1 MIFNGFHLQ
10 AVLSLIIINMCG
22 IINLISNAPF
32 ALGKDAYQLRW
43 HKRSLIHATSI
54 DTRQSNA
61 NQVTRTEIFLHT
73 HFTKREDLITH
84 ILCLNDE
91 HCSFHIDTKIIFKV
105 VRFEK
110 YYEVHEWGK
119 RTCNQDRLIISTI
132 KIWIERSQNLYP
144 GSESPRYEMK
154 RCLISKFSDRLLN
167 D

>member
-1 MIFNGFHLQ
+1 
-10 AVLSLIIINMCG
+10 MCG

-119 RTCNQDRLIISTI
+119 RTCNQDRLIISQI
-132 KIWIERSQNLYP
+132 KSWIKHSQNCYSVKVKSRITWCSILKFLIDWLMIR
-144 GSESPRYEMK
+144 SNFFLSLPRNNRTK
-154 RCLISKFSDRLLN
+154 W
-167 D
+167 